1 MNRRDLLGMSAA
13 AALSGLQTANATSHS
28 SPSPENSLPSYL
40 QDAPR
45 LSLSERDRRWN
56 IARKIMNVAG
66 VDGLIVYGDR
76 ESSAPA
82 PFSPDSYFTNDRLG
96 SIVIFKGDEPPIVLA
111 FAPMAVSD
119 HMQARLRGD
128 QQWLEPE
135 QIFVGKNGAHLV
147 SILNRIG
154 LTGKI
159 GVIGL
164 EPYPPFYFDGAI
176 PYGIWSAV
184 KEAFPKAEFKPVY
197 REYFM
202 LTAAHSQE
210 ELFLIRHAAGI
221 GEKMCEA
228 MRVATRPGVNE
239 ADIVAATT
247 AECLRNAG
255 FTAEI
260 LFGSGRE
267 FIGWGPAAWTY
278 RAQPPRMIEEGDVVL
293 AEVFAFYGMY
303 ETQHQPAITVGK
315 AHPDFERAAAV
326 ARACYEEGL
335 KSLRPGRTFGEV
347 VDIMEAPLLAS
358 GGWHVHPLIHSINP
372 YGPIGFGSAP
382 SPESL
387 PEAAAYGSIGRLPT
401 TWRDLPL
408 QEGMSFAFETNC
420 AFDRH
425 LANLGGTVLVGK
437 DGGIELNQNSTNVM
451 RAG

>member
-382 SPESL
+382 GPESL

>member
-1 MNRRDLLGMSAA
+1 MIRRELLGLSAA
-13 AALSGLQTANATSHS
+13 AMLTSLPRANADRATPVMDAAS
-28 SPSPENSLPSYL
+28 SNLHL
-40 QDAPR
+40 DKAPR
-45 LSLSERDRRWN
+45 LSLAERDRRWKT
-56 IARKIMNVAG
+56 ARDIMKMAG
-66 VDGLIVYGDR
+66 VEGLIVYGDR

-96 SIVIFKGDEPPIVLA
+96 SIVVFKGDEPPVVLA

-128 QQWLEPE
+128 EQWLEPE
-135 QIFVGKNGAHLV
+135 QIYVGKNGAHLV
-147 SILNRIG
+147 SLLDRIG
-154 LTGKI
+154 LTGKV
-159 GVIGL
+159 GVLGL

-176 PYGIWSAV
+176 PYGIWNAV
-184 KEAFPKAEFKPVY
+184 REAFPKAEFKPVY

-202 LTAAHSQE
+202 LTAAHSTE
-210 ELFLIRHAAGI
+210 ELALIRHAAGI

-228 MRVATRPGVNE
+228 MRAATKPGASE

-255 FTAEI
+255 FTAEV

-267 FIGWGPAAWTY
+267 FIGWGPAPWTY
-278 RAQPPRMIEEGDVVL
+278 RAQPPRIIEEGDVVL

-315 AHPDFERAAAV
+315 AHPEFERAAAV

-335 KSLRPGRTFGEV
+335 QALRPGRTFGEV

-382 SPESL
+382 GPESL
-387 PEAAAYGSIGRLPT
+387 PEASAYGSIGRLPT

-420 AFDRH
+420 AFGRH
-425 LANLGGTVLVGK
+425 LANLGGTVLVGP
-437 DGGIELNQNSTNVM
+437 DGGIELNSNSTNVM

>member
-28 SPSPENSLPSYL
+28 SPSSENSSSSHF

-45 LSLSERDRRWN
+45 LSLSERDRRWI
-56 IARKIMNVAG
+56 IARKIMKLAG

-135 QIFVGKNGAHLV
+135 QIYVGKNGAHLV

-210 ELFLIRHAAGI
+210 ELSLIRHAAGI

-239 ADIVAATT
+239 SDIVAATT

-335 KSLRPGRTFGEV
+335 KALRPGRTFGEV

-382 SPESL
+382 GPESL

-420 AFDRH
+420 AFGRH